1 MALNYEGLKG
11 VPQGDT
17 RSTISTFVI
26 WRGRD
31 QVVKINAEY
40 VADPTADGRL
50 VQCMIGDQ
58 VVGEVVGP
66 ISGWWRECTV
76 PSTKG
81 HKYHLEF
88 ANGFKTDVVA
98 DRKDSHSGPRQQDV
112 FWLNKICVATFYEPR
127 YSAWWIDE

>member
-1 MALNYEGLKG
+1 MSKSVTESI
-11 VPQGDT
+11 T
-17 RSTISTFVI
+17 STFVI

-31 QVVKINAEY
+31 EVIHINAEY

-66 ISGWWRECTV
+66 ISGWWMKCVV
-76 PSTKG
+76 PSAMG
-81 HKYHLEF
+81 RKYHLEF
-88 ANGFKTDVVA
+88 ANGFKADVVA
-98 DRKDSHSGPRQQDV
+98 DQKDSHSDPRHQDV